1 MKKHFSLIKTFSSAT
16 SFFHFLIFII
26 LLSFNHPNAFTLLV
40 FFVPLIFF
48 ALPNVFAPLFV
59 FCFTLSSCFIF
70 VVFFDFCHQVHFP
83 AINFRFDFFMF
94 KEHFFNCYSRKLLIV
109 VFPFFFLIYFSHF
122 DSELME
128 KVAAEYQLF

>member
-40 FFVPLIFF
+40 FFNPPIFF

-59 FCFTLSSCFIF
+59 FCFTLSSCFI
-70 VVFFDFCHQVHFP
+70 VIVYFDFCHYGRFP

-94 KEHFFNCYSRKLLIV
+94 KEHFFNSYSRKLLIV

-122 DSELME
+122 YSELME
-128 KVAAEYQLF
+128 KAVAEYLFF